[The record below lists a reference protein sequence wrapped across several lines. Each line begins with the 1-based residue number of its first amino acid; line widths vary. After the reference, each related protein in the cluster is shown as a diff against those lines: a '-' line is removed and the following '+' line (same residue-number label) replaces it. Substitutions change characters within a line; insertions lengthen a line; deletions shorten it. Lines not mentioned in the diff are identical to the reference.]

1 VSNSTP
7 EVEVSFSSNEKVL
20 VDVSQ
25 KVFLEVNG
33 KTMIGSI
40 YAISEVADTN
50 LNYKASII
58 FPAAENII

>member
-33 KTMIGSI
+33 KTMTGSI